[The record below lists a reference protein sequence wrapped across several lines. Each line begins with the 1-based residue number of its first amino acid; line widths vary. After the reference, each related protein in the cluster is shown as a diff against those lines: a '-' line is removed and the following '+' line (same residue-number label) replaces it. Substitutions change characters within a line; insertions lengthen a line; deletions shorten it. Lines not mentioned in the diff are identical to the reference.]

1 MSSTA
6 TSASALASASSAS
19 EPPQLD
25 PRTRRMLEAPLAP
38 LLLRMAAPNVLIM
51 VAQASA
57 GLIETWFI
65 GRLGTDALAGMA
77 LVFPIVMLMQ
87 MTSAGAMGGAI
98 ASAIARALGRRDL
111 AQAESLAWAGLVIAI
126 AFGFLFTVVLWWG
139 GAALYRSMGGEGASL
154 EAALT
159 YSHTV
164 FAGAVLVW
172 LFNALSA
179 VVRGTGN
186 MALPAKITTAGTVLL
201 VPLSPV
207 LIFGWGPIPGLGIA
221 GGALALVL
229 YYLGGTLALCA
240 YLRSRHSL
248 LRLSRQGLQWRGA
261 LFGSILR
268 VGLAGA
274 VSTLAT
280 NLTIGIATG
289 LVGHFGP
296 AAIAGY
302 GTASR
307 LEYILVPLVFGL
319 GAPLVTLVG
328 TCLGAGDR
336 ARALRATW
344 IGAAVAFVLTEGIG
358 VTAALFP
365 HAWLGLFGSDPAM
378 LEAGAQY
385 LRIVGPV
392 YGFFGLGLALY
403 FASQG
408 AGRLAWPV
416 GGNVARLMVAG
427 IGGWWAMES
436 GGTLTQVFTAQA
448 VALVVYGSMNAMAIA
463 GGAWFGRVGWP
474 KLHMAA
480 KTGSS
485 G

>member
-1 MSSTA
+1 MSTA
-6 TSASALASASSAS
+6 ITASPLPS
-19 EPPQLD
+19 PPAVPDAAELD

-38 LLLRMAAPNVLIM
+38 LLLRMAAPNMLIM

-98 ASAIARALGRRDL
+98 ASAIARALGRRDR
-111 AQAESLAWAGLVIAI
+111 AQAESLAWAGVWIAV
-126 AFGFLFTVVLWWG
+126 AFGLLFTVALWWG

-154 EAALT
+154 QAALT

-179 VVRGTGN
+179 VVRATGN
-186 MALPAKITTAGTVLL
+186 MALPAQVTTAGTVLL
-201 VPLSPV
+201 LPLSPV
-207 LIFGWGPIPGLGIA
+207 LIFGWGPIPAMGIA

-240 YLRSRHSL
+240 YLRSRRSL
-248 LRLSRQGLQWRGA
+248 LRLTREGIQWSKS
-261 LFGSILR
+261 LFGAILR

-336 ARALRATW
+336 ERAMRATW
-344 IGAAVAFVLTEGIG
+344 IGAGVAFALTEVIG
-358 VTAALFP
+358 LAAALFP
-365 HAWLGLFGSDPAM
+365 RAWLGLFGSEPAM
-378 LEAGAQY
+378 LDAGAQY

-392 YGFFGLGLALY
+392 YGFFGLGLVLY

-408 AGRLAWPV
+408 AGKLAWPV
-416 GGNVARLMVAG
+416 GGNVARLLVAG
-427 IGGWWAMES
+427 IGGWWALRS
-436 GGTLTQVFTAQA
+436 GGTVAQVFAAQA
-448 VALVVYGSMNAMAIA
+448 VALVVYGLMNALAIA
-463 GGAWFGRVGWP
+463 GGVWFGRMRWP
-474 KLHMAA
+474 WA
-480 KTGSS
+480 GS
-485 G
+485 GRD

>member
-1 MSSTA
+1 MSLGVLVS
-6 TSASALASASSAS
+6 SPASA
-19 EPPQLD
+19 PPTTEAPELD

-38 LLLRMAAPNVLIM
+38 LLLRMAAPNILIM

-57 GLIETWFI
+57 GLIETWFV

-77 LVFPIVMLMQ
+77 LVFPVVMLMQ

-98 ASAIARALGRRDL
+98 ASAIARALGRRDR
-111 AQAESLAWAGLVIAI
+111 AQAESLAWAGVWIAV
-126 AFGFLFTVVLWWG
+126 AFGIFFTLALWWG
-139 GAALYRSMGGEGASL
+139 GAALYRFMGGEGASL
-154 EAALT
+154 QAALT
-159 YSHTV
+159 YSHVV
-164 FAGAVLVW
+164 FGAAVLVW

-186 MALPAKITTAGTVLL
+186 MALPAQVTTVGTVLL
-201 VPLSPV
+201 LPLSPL
-207 LIFGWGPIPGLGIA
+207 LIFGWGPVPAMGIA

-229 YYLGGTLALCA
+229 YYLGGTLALWT
-240 YLRSRHSL
+240 YLRSPHSL
-248 LRLSRQGLQWRGA
+248 LRLTRQGLQWRRA
-261 LFGSILR
+261 LFGSILS

-336 ARALRATW
+336 DRAMRATW
-344 IGAAVAFVLTEGIG
+344 IGAGVAFALTETIG
-358 VTAALFP
+358 LIAALFP

-378 LEAGAQY
+378 LETGAQY

-392 YGFFGLGLALY
+392 YGFFGIGLALY

-408 AGRLAWPV
+408 AGKLAWPV
-416 GGNVARLMVAG
+416 GGNVARLLVAG
-427 IGGWWAMES
+427 IGGWWALQS
-436 GGTLTQVFTAQA
+436 GGTLSQVFAAQA
-448 VALVVYGSMNAMAIA
+448 VALVVYGSMNALAVA
-463 GGAWFGRVGWP
+463 GGVWFGRLSWTWP
-474 KLHMAA
+474 
-480 KTGSS
+480 GIRR